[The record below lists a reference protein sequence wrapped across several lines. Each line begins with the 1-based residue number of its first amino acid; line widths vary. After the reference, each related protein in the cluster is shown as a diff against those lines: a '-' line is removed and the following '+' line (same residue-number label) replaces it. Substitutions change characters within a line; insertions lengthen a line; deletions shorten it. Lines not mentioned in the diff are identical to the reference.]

1 MKSCATSIKSWK
13 TRSNAAM
20 FTGNPRALCRKVR
33 ELATVEKQALFLKH
47 PIPFRVPS
55 NIRTRLARRGIRYT
69 CLLNL
74 MGELGAGMDEVLAS
88 KVIAQI
94 AAVKRIPVDS
104 ITIDSTFKELAM
116 DSLDAMNLLFA
127 LEEQLGISI
136 PDEEAS
142 SIRDVRG
149 ALTAVK
155 QKLSEQSEASS

>member
-1 MKSCATSIKSWK
+1 
-13 TRSNAAM
+13 
-20 FTGNPRALCRKVR
+20 
-33 ELATVEKQALFLKH
+33 
-47 PIPFRVPS
+47 
-55 NIRTRLARRGIRYT
+55 
-69 CLLNL
+69 

-94 AAVKRIPVDS
+94 AAVKRIPVES